1 MDFLWTMDF
10 DFNFNLNF
18 NIYFVDVMYIQWI
31 S

>member
-1 MDFLWTMDF
+1 MDF